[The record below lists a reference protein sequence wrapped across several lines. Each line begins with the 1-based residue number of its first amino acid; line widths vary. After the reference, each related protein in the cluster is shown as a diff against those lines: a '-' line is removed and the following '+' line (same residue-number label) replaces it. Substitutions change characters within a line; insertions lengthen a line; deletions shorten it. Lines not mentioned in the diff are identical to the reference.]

1 MSTKT
6 TFKRIALVAVAAL
19 GFGVLTSVAPASA
32 TDAPA
37 TVGTPTVV
45 GGTTNQPVTISVP
58 VSVAKTSA
66 LTTDTVTVSAL
77 LVAAPS
83 GANSVNSNTVF
94 TAASGVS
101 TSGATLADGRTLT
114 GSTPDLDSS
123 GTTATNSATAT
134 TSGNLVAA
142 AAIAYSFTNT
152 YTFTPTKAGTYQVA
166 IFTDGGAG
174 VAGTSLI
181 KAGDSVKY
189 VSVTVADAPAVST
202 KLTVVAPGTFSTTGT
217 NGAVVKVS
225 ALDAAGAVAIL
236 NAGQM
241 ITLTIPTGL
250 TVTTK
255 TGASSSST
263 TINKT
268 ATQYGLVAGDFDA
281 KGNAYLNVTSSTAG
295 AYNLTSQ
302 LAGGT
307 DAVSTAALTYAAP
320 TKAATVG
327 STVTNA
333 DASTTASPRG
343 FVTGGIAA
351 TASTISVSSAATS
364 QTYRIYAATASAAG
378 KVNVLLN
385 DAGKK
390 LWSPN
395 VALNQDVI
403 VTLASDASLSTATD
417 GSASIVSGTYSIPVT
432 LGLNGITGAGS
443 TFIVSALDTVG
454 TQPTTSSALST
465 TITGTASVA
474 VSSGGTLTVLAPSS
488 ATILAAPGAKTTV
501 SVECTDNFGA
511 GKANVVLTPAISGRN
526 SAVVLPTLVTDAAG
540 DASFTYTDA
549 STSTTSLTDTIAVTG
564 CTTTGTLVTVN
575 YSSAA
580 GFGVSTVKLTSDNYT
595 VAGTANATVSSQP
608 ISVGAS
614 GATAGKRAI
623 TATVKDVNGAA
634 IAGVPVTFTV
644 SGSGAAILSTTKTAY
659 TGPTGVATAY
669 VYAWIAGTYTVT
681 ATAGTVSGTAT
692 ETFASQT
699 AGNERVISATVSGNI
714 VIGKA
719 VDRFGNPVSG
729 VTLYAS
735 VTSGDGYFGLTGLK
749 RASTAT
755 LADGTATFVVTG
767 TGADVTVSNVN
778 PADPAGTVVG
788 QTSGPKGYLTNAAT
802 NSATVGIFT
811 ASAAGD
817 AITAETGVGASFDA
831 AGVASATVTVAAD
844 AAANNAQAAADAAA
858 EATDAANA
866 ATDAANAAAEAADA
880 ATAAAQDAADA
891 VAALSTQVSEMV
903 NALKKQ
909 ITALTNLVI
918 KIQKKVKA

>member
-6 TFKRIALVAVAAL
+6 LRKRIALVAVSAL
-19 GFGVLTSVAPASA
+19 GFGLLSSVAPASA

-45 GGTTNQPVTISVP
+45 GGTTNQPVVISVP

-66 LTTDTVTVSAL
+66 LTTDTVTVSAV

-83 GANSVNSNTVF
+83 GANSTNSVTVF
-94 TAASGVS
+94 TAAAGASS
-101 TSGATLADGRTLT
+101 SGATLADGRTLT
-114 GSTPDLDSS
+114 GSTPNHSVS
-123 GTTATNSATAT
+123 ATNAATVT
-134 TSGNLVAA
+134 TSGSLVAA

-181 KAGDSVKY
+181 KAGDTVKY

-217 NGAVVKVS
+217 NGAVVRVS

-255 TGASSSST
+255 TGAGSTST

-268 ATQYGLVAGDFDA
+268 ATQYGLVAADFDA

-320 TKAATVG
+320 TVAATVG
-327 STVTNA
+327 ATVTEA

-343 FVTGGIAA
+343 FVTGGTMSSVSAIE
-351 TASTISVSSAATS
+351 VSSAATS
-364 QTYRIYAATASAAG
+364 QTYRIYAAAASVAG

-385 DAGKK
+385 DASKK

-403 VTLASDASLSTATD
+403 VTLGATASLSTAKD
-417 GSASIVSGTYSIPVT
+417 GSASIATGTYSIPVT
-432 LGLNGITGAGS
+432 LGLNGITGSGAE
-443 TFIVSALDTVG
+443 FKVSALDTVG

-465 TITGTASVA
+465 TLTGTASVA
-474 VSSGGTLTVLAPSS
+474 ATSGGTLTLLTPSADS
-488 ATILAAPGAKTTV
+488 IKAVTGAKTTV
-501 SVECTDNFGA
+501 LVECTDNFGA

-526 SAVVLPTLVTDAAG
+526 SAIVLPTLVTDASGEATF
-540 DASFTYTDA
+540 SFTDA

-564 CTTTGTLVTVN
+564 CTTTGTILTVN
-575 YSSAA
+575 YTSVA
-580 GFGVSTVKLTSDNYT
+580 GFGATSVKMTSPNMT
-595 VAGTANATVSSQP
+595 VAGTANATNTAQP
-608 ISVGAS
+608 ISVGA
-614 GATAGKRAI
+614 AGPSAVTVPV
-623 TATVKDVNGAA
+623 TATVTDVNGAA
-634 IAGVPVTFTV
+634 VTGVPVTFTV
-644 SGSGAAILSTTKTAY
+644 AGSGVAVPSNAVVAY
-659 TGPTGVATAY
+659 TSSTGVATSS
-669 VYAWIAGTYTVT
+669 VYGWTNGTYTVT
-681 ATAGTVSGTAT
+681 ATVGTVTGTST
-692 ETFASQT
+692 VTFASQT

-719 VDRFGNPVSG
+719 TDRFGNPVKG

-749 RASTAT
+749 TASTAT

-767 TGADVTVSNVN
+767 TGAEVTVSNVN

-811 ASAAGD
+811 ASKAGD
-817 AITAETGVGASFDA
+817 AVTAETGVGASFDA

-844 AAANNAQAAADAAA
+844 AAAAQSQAAADAAA

>member
-6 TFKRIALVAVAAL
+6 TFKRVALVAVASL
-19 GFGVLTSVAPASA
+19 GFGLLSSVAPASA

-37 TVGTPTVV
+37 TIGTPTVV
-45 GGTTNQPVTISVP
+45 GGTTNRPVTISVP
-58 VSVAKTSA
+58 VSVTTASA
-66 LTTDTVTVSAL
+66 LATDTVAVSAV

-83 GANSVNSNTVF
+83 SSLNINVNTQITA
-94 TAASGVS
+94 TAATLS
-101 TSGATLADGRTLT
+101 SGALADGRTFT
-114 GSTPDLDSS
+114 GSQPNGGASAVNIALSTLGGSDA
-123 GTTATNSATAT
+123 TTAK
-134 TSGNLVAA
+134 
-142 AAIAYSFTNT
+142 AYSFTNT

-174 VAGTSLI
+174 VAPTGLI
-181 KAGDSVKY
+181 KSGDAVKY
-189 VSVTVADAPAVST
+189 VTVTVADAPAVST
-202 KLTVVAPGTFSTTGT
+202 KLTVSAPGTFSTTGT
-217 NGAVVKVS
+217 NGAVVRVS
-225 ALDAAGAVAIL
+225 ALDAAAGAVAIL

-255 TGASSSST
+255 TQSSGSSLT

-268 ATQYGLVAGDFDA
+268 ATTYGLVAGDFDA
-281 KGNAYLNVTSSTAG
+281 KGYVFLNVTSSTAG

-320 TKAATVG
+320 TVAATVG
-327 STVTNA
+327 ATVTEA
-333 DASTTASPRG
+333 DATTTASPRG
-343 FVTGGIAA
+343 FVTGGTMSSVSAIE
-351 TASTISVSSAATS
+351 VSSAATS
-364 QTYRIYAATASAAG
+364 QTYRIYAAAASVAG

-385 DAGKK
+385 DAGRK
-390 LWSPN
+390 LWSAN
-395 VALNQDVI
+395 AVLNQDVI
-403 VTLASDASLSTATD
+403 VTLGATASLSTAKD
-417 GSASIVSGTYSIPVT
+417 GSASIATGTYSIPVT
-432 LGLNGITGAGS
+432 LGLNGLTGAGS

-454 TQPTTSSALST
+454 TQPTPSSALST
-465 TITGTASVA
+465 TLTGTASVA
-474 VSSGGTLTVLAPSS
+474 ASSGGTLTVLTPSAGS
-488 ATILAAPGAKTTV
+488 IKAVTGAKTTV
-501 SVECTDNFGA
+501 LVECTDNFGA

-526 SAVVLPTLVTDAAG
+526 SAIVLPTLVTDASG
-540 DASFTYTDA
+540 DATFSFTDA

-564 CTTTGTLVTVN
+564 CTTAGTILTVN
-575 YSSAA
+575 YTTVA
-580 GFGVSTVKLTSDNYT
+580 GFGATSVKMTSPNMT
-595 VAGTANATVSSQP
+595 VAGTANATNTAQP
-608 ISVGAS
+608 ISAGA
-614 GATAGKRAI
+614 AGPSAVTVPV
-623 TATVKDVNGAA
+623 TATVTDVNGAA
-634 IAGVPVTFTV
+634 VTGVPVTFTV
-644 SGSGAAILSTTKTAY
+644 AGSGVAVPSNAVVAY
-659 TGPTGVATAY
+659 TSSTGVATSS
-669 VYAWIAGTYTVT
+669 VYGWTNGTYTVT
-681 ATAGTVSGTAT
+681 ATVGTVTGTST
-692 ETFASQT
+692 VTFASQT

-719 VDRFGNPVSG
+719 TDRFGNPVKG

-749 RASTAT
+749 TASTST

-767 TGADVTVSNVN
+767 TGAEVTVSNVN
-778 PADPAGTVVG
+778 PADPAGTIVG

-811 ASAAGD
+811 ASKAGD
-817 AITAETGVGASFDA
+817 AVTAETGVGASFDA

-844 AAANNAQAAADAAA
+844 AAAAQSQAAADAAA